1 MLRSRKFDSLR
12 KGAGY
17 GRYKIRSDADP
28 RGAAA
33 RSPRFVMEASGETV
47 PPTAGTAVMQRRE
60 ALKWLGLAPWASSW
74 ALWGGTPP
82 ATSAAGPELLLT
94 AAESAPA
101 PTRTDPLRTIEI
113 EIDPIDEEA
122 AVPTCV
128 AISPNGQLV
137 AAGADD
143 HRVRLWNLSDGT
155 LITQLR
161 EHVDWVRAVAF
172 HPAGKKLLT
181 GGDDRVVLIWDL
193 ETHAVL
199 HRIKVPQGVVHC
211 AAFRPDG
218 KEAAASGFDDVVRI
232 IDIETGTVKREL
244 KASAS
249 DVRAV
254 AFSPN
259 NQLLAAA
266 GRDGVIRVW
275 NLSDYSLRIDIPAHR
290 MRIRALAFSPD
301 GSQLASAGDDR
312 KFFLWSLDGTRDA
325 TLGHPNGRIF
335 SLSFLG
341 PDHLASG
348 GSDNVI
354 RVVDIRSRRELAQLV
369 GHSGSVAALDY
380 NADGGLLASGGFD
393 TTVRLWKPLAKTPP
407 AAGERTT
414 MRSKVSK

>member
-1 MLRSRKFDSLR
+1 
-12 KGAGY
+12 
-17 GRYKIRSDADP
+17 
-28 RGAAA
+28 
-33 RSPRFVMEASGETV
+33 
-47 PPTAGTAVMQRRE
+47 MQRRD

-74 ALWGGTPP
+74 ALWGGLPTP
-82 ATSAAGPELLLT
+82 TSAAGPELLLA
-94 AAESAPA
+94 AAESPAA
-101 PTRTDPLRTIEI
+101 PTRTDPVRTIEI
-113 EIDPIDEEA
+113 EIDPVDEEA

-155 LITQLR
+155 LLTQLR

-172 HPAGKKLLT
+172 HPSGKKLLT
-181 GGDDRVVLIWDL
+181 GGDDHAVLIWDL

-199 HRIKVPQGVVHC
+199 HRIKVPEGVVHC

-218 KEAAASGFDDVVRI
+218 KQAAAGCFDDKVRI
-232 IDIETGTVKREL
+232 IDVETGEVKHEL

-249 DVRAV
+249 DVRAL
-254 AFSPN
+254 AFAPN
-259 NQLLAAA
+259 NQMLAAA
-266 GRDGVIRVW
+266 GRDGVIRIW
-275 NLSDYSLRIDIPAHR
+275 NLSDYSLRLDIPAHR

-301 GSQLASAGDDR
+301 GGQLASAGDDR
-312 KFFLWSLDGTRDA
+312 KYFLWSIDGTRDA

-335 SLSFLG
+335 SLAFLG

-354 RVVDIRSRRELAQLV
+354 RVLDVRSRRELAQLV

-380 NADGGLLASGGFD
+380 NPDGGLLASGGFD
-393 TTVRLWKPLAKTPP
+393 TTVRLWKPLAGHGPAATERTTKRLTPP
-407 AAGERTT
+407 AR
-414 MRSKVSK
+414 

>member
-1 MLRSRKFDSLR
+1 
-12 KGAGY
+12 
-17 GRYKIRSDADP
+17 
-28 RGAAA
+28 
-33 RSPRFVMEASGETV
+33 
-47 PPTAGTAVMQRRE
+47 MQRRE
-60 ALKWLGLAPWASSW
+60 ALKWLGLAPWATASW
-74 ALWGGTPP
+74 AAL
-82 ATSAAGPELLLT
+82 AGLPDPTRAGELVLT
-94 AAESAPA
+94 AATEGAA
-101 PTRTDPLRTIEI
+101 ATPTRTDPLRTIEI
-113 EIDPIDEEA
+113 EIDPVDEEA

-161 EHVDWVRAVAF
+161 EHADWVRAVAF

-199 HRIKVPQGVVHC
+199 HRVKVPQGVVHC

-232 IDIETGTVKREL
+232 IDIESGEVKHEL
-244 KASAS
+244 KASGS
-249 DVRAV
+249 DVRAL

-259 NQLLAAA
+259 NQMLAAA
-266 GRDGVIRVW
+266 GRDGVIRIW
-275 NLSDYSLRIDIPAHR
+275 NLSDYKLRIDIPAHR

-312 KFFLWSLDGTRDA
+312 KYFLWSIDGTRDA
-325 TLGHPNGRIF
+325 TLAHPNGRIF
-335 SLSFLG
+335 SLAFLG

-354 RVVDIRSRRELAQLV
+354 RVLDVRSRRELAQLV

-380 NADGGLLASGGFD
+380 NADGGILASGAFD
-393 TTVRLWKPLAKTPP
+393 TTVRLWKPLAGQGP

-414 MRSKVSK
+414 MRSTISK